1 MPEAIVS
8 TTRTRVSNALGAGSP
23 EKARVAV
30 VATMT
35 LAGSQDL
42 LDVLNYVTDMTPLI
56 CVSIILDTLH

>member
-1 MPEAIVS
+1 
-8 TTRTRVSNALGAGSP
+8 TRVSNALGAGSP